1 MAFSPCFR
9 SALAEKV
16 YHKRRAKARKNP
28 SSGVKNSRGGRLC
41 TFFGEKN
48 KKATLS
54 RGRTNGSQRSLTICV
69 VLPKIISSTSC
80 LMNLSNIL
88 CFTLLSLFN
97 FSLYY
102 RREKC
107 KFQWSAF
114 MVLTKKLTVISC
126 NVPNG
131 HLHFCKRYFII
142 GYKLIFET
150 EDARNGG
157 VRHI

>member
-1 MAFSPCFR
+1 MAFSPYFH

-16 YHKRRAKARKNP
+16 YHSRRAKARKNP
-28 SSGVKNSRGGRLC
+28 SSGAKKSHGGRLC
-41 TFFGEKN
+41 TFFSAKN

-54 RGRTNGSQRSLTICV
+54 RGRTNGSQRSLMICL
-69 VLPKIISSTSC
+69 VLPKIMSSTSC

-102 RREKC
+102 SRGKC
-107 KFQWSAF
+107 KFQSSAF
-114 MVLTKKLTVISC
+114 MVLTKKLTVLSC
-126 NVPNG
+126 KMPSE
-131 HLHFCKRYFII
+131 HLHFHEQHFII
-142 GYKLIFET
+142 RYKLIFGT